1 MEANYDNYEK
11 TLADNQFIGGYVP
24 LIIPLK
30 RLCLSNAI
38 CLFV

>member
-24 LIIPLK
+24 FTPLNC
-30 RLCLSNAI
+30 LCLSNAN

>member
-24 LIIPLK
+24 LITLK
-30 RLCLSNAI
+30 CMLI
-38 CLFV
+38 